1 VKDAT
6 PKPNLGINP
15 TNTHKN
21 HNLVHTKQDSIN
33 LKFVKKKLFYN
44 KNLTNFKIIE

>member
-15 TNTHKN
+15 MNTHKN
-21 HNLVHTKQDSIN
+21 HNLVHTKQDSNI
-33 LKFVKKKLFYN
+33 LKFKKIVFYN